1 MGSLSVDL
9 QMIMASGIE
18 KKAGLECRVEYYAL
32 PVNEVRM

>member
-18 KKAGLECRVEYYAL
+18 KKAGLECRVECNAL
-32 PVNEVRM
+32 PVNNVRM